1 MLQLVGLRLNAPLV
15 RLFGAPLTALLRRK
29 PMRILMMLSLAA
41 LLAACQP
48 NSRSANAPT
57 SCGPGGMGCPQGPM
71 PYGDIDGAVG
81 GSSPN

>member
-1 MLQLVGLRLNAPLV
+1 
-15 RLFGAPLTALLRRK
+15 
-29 PMRILMMLSLAA
+29 MRILMMLSLAA